1 MPFKVEGNQSQYE
14 DIYVYTNT
22 SGRAI
27 AVPASSPS
35 IDFYI
40 LDDSISIPAYT
51 LYAKNRTSSSAYGY
65 SISDSV
71 PVILDKEN
79 PPTSPVTIRLYDTLT
94 DGNKI
99 TITGYPSDTT
109 FTEEEKKQFRF
120 IREDNGNIIFYIP
133 AGVGTDGDFITCSS
147 MCDRYGSSSV
157 ECSRSDFEH
166 LLQATYSPIEHLY
179 DQAYDNYQ
187 YQFTGLIENMKDVV
201 WFLENRMK
209 LTVHGK
215 ELIGLN

>member
-1 MPFKVEGNQSQYE
+1 M
-14 DIYVYTNT
+14 
-22 SGRAI
+22 
-27 AVPASSPS
+27 
-35 IDFYI
+35 
-40 LDDSISIPAYT
+40 
-51 LYAKNRTSSSAYGY
+51 
-65 SISDSV
+65 
-71 PVILDKEN
+71 ILDKEN
-79 PPTSPVTIRLYDTLT
+79 PPTSPVTIRLYDKLAE
-94 DGNKI
+94 GSKI
-99 TITGYPSDTT
+99 TIAAYPSDTT

-133 AGVGTDGDFITCSS
+133 AEVGTDGDFITCSS